1 MQAILPIAGKSSRMA
16 KKYQGPKQ
24 LLPVLGKP
32 LVEYMLE
39 SLPEAIDEL
48 VLVVGGPYEN
58 EIRAYFGDEHGGR
71 KISYVR
77 QEQPLGL
84 GHAIQQAKDLVKG
97 RFIITA
103 PDDIYN
109 KADLEKMIAE
119 PDMAA
124 LTMKRDDWQNFGVF
138 VLDENGYIKKM
149 VEKPKEFVSPYV
161 SAGACYVLDQEFFDV
176 TVPPSGRG
184 EIELPDIV
192 NALIN
197 ERGRK
202 CKAIETSFW
211 VAINDPDQLDVANDI
226 MRARIANQGEN

>member
-1 MQAILPIAGKSSRMA
+1 MQAVLPIAGKSSRMA

-32 LVEYMLE
+32 LVEHMLE
-39 SLPEAIDEL
+39 SLPDMINEL

-58 EIRAYFGDEHGGR
+58 DIRAYFGSEHSGR
-71 KISYVR
+71 RILYAR
-77 QEQPLGL
+77 QETPLGL
-84 GHAIQQAKDLVKG
+84 GHAIQQARDLVKG
-97 RFIITA
+97 RFIVTA

-138 VLDENGYIKKM
+138 VLDENRNIIRM
-149 VEKPKEFVSPYV
+149 VEKPKEFVSSYV
-161 SAGACYVLDQEFFDV
+161 SAGACYMLDQEFFDV
-176 TVPPSGRG
+176 TVPSSARG

-202 CKAIETSFW
+202 CKVIETSFW
-211 VAINDPDQLDVANDI
+211 VAINDPDQLGVANEI
-226 MRARIANQGEN
+226 MKARLVNQDTN

>member
-1 MQAILPIAGKSSRMA
+1 MQAVLPIAGKSSRMA

-24 LLPVLGKP
+24 LLPILGKP
-32 LVEYMLE
+32 LVEHMLE
-39 SLPEAIDEL
+39 SLPKVIDEL
-48 VLVVGGPYEN
+48 ILVVGGPYEN
-58 EIRAYFGDEHGGR
+58 DIRNYFGKEHAGR
-71 KISYVR
+71 KIVYV
-77 QEQPLGL
+77 QQVEPLGL
-84 GHAIQQAKDLVKG
+84 GHAIQQTKDVIRG
-97 RFIITA
+97 RFIVTA
-103 PDDIYN
+103 PDDVYN

-119 PDMAA
+119 PDLAA
-124 LTMKRDDWQNFGVF
+124 LTMKRDDWYNFGVF
-138 VLDENGYIKKM
+138 VLDKDGYIKKM

-176 TVPPSGRG
+176 VVPPSARG

-211 VAINDPDQLDVANDI
+211 VAVNDPDQLDLAGEIMKAREANT
-226 MRARIANQGEN
+226 GSK

>member
-1 MQAILPIAGKSSRMA
+1 MA

-24 LLPVLGKP
+24 LLPILGRP
-32 LVEYMLE
+32 LIEYMLE
-39 SLPEAIDEL
+39 SLPDSIDEF

-58 EIRAYFGDEHGGR
+58 DIRNYFGNEHAGR
-71 KISYVR
+71 KITYVN
-77 QEQPLGL
+77 QNEPLGL
-84 GHAIQQAKDLVKG
+84 GHAIQQTKDVIKG
-97 RFIITA
+97 RFIVTA

-109 KADLEKMIAE
+109 KSDLEKMIAE
-119 PDMAA
+119 PDLAA
-124 LTMKRDDWQNFGVF
+124 LTMKRDDWYNFGVF
-138 VLDENGYIKKM
+138 ILDENGYIEKM
-149 VEKPKEFVSPYV
+149 LEKPKEFISPYV

-176 TVPPSGRG
+176 TVPPSARG

-211 VAINDPDQLDVANDI
+211 VAVNDPDQLDLAGEIMKAREAN
-226 MRARIANQGEN
+226 RGK